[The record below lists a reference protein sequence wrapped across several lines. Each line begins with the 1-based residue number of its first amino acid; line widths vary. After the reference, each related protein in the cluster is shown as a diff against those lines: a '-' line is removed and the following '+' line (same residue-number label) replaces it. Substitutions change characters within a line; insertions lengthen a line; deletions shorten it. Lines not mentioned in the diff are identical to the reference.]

1 VKLRLYYSNPV
12 YRTRKMNRHG
22 SRGGH
27 AYGPVRE
34 GVLALILS
42 LACGVSW
49 AKTGFQGESQVAES
63 RGPRP
68 DSNYEAFNED
78 TFARDSPYRAAA
90 SVVGLILLQLDDE
103 PRPFCSGLLISSK
116 YILTARHCLQQR
128 IANTDEWEP
137 LRPQQ
142 IIFELDYLKYGS
154 AAKTYPL
161 KVVPVEIGPGDLDF
175 AVLEAINDIP
185 LGNRKIPVPGGDPR
199 PKEDLY
205 VIHYPGGETLK
216 LTRRECR
223 AADRPEDGHFFRHVC
238 DTEPGSSGAPVFN
251 INFELIGIHTFSGKG
266 QGSTNGGI
274 LLSRIM
280 EFTKSAEGW
289 RLLQKSESKTKVY
302 PLVEQHSST
311 EAFLLWDASADVLY
325 LVPKAG
331 GDVKRREGGEISWA
345 NIGKATKE

>member
-1 VKLRLYYSNPV
+1 
-12 YRTRKMNRHG
+12 MNRHG

-251 INFELIGIHTFSGKG
+251 INFESTGSCISSQGEASFSC
-266 QGSTNGGI
+266 
-274 LLSRIM
+274 
-280 EFTKSAEGW
+280 
-289 RLLQKSESKTKVY
+289 
-302 PLVEQHSST
+302 H
-311 EAFLLWDASADVLY
+311 
-325 LVPKAG
+325 
-331 GDVKRREGGEISWA
+331 
-345 NIGKATKE
+345 

>member
-1 VKLRLYYSNPV
+1 
-12 YRTRKMNRHG
+12 
-22 SRGGH
+22 
-27 AYGPVRE
+27 
-34 GVLALILS
+34 
-42 LACGVSW
+42 
-49 AKTGFQGESQVAES
+49 
-63 RGPRP
+63 
-68 DSNYEAFNED
+68 
-78 TFARDSPYRAAA
+78 
-90 SVVGLILLQLDDE
+90 LQLDDE
-103 PRPFCSGLLISSK
+103 PKPFCSGLLISSK

-128 IANTDEWEP
+128 IANTDVWEP
-137 LRPQQ
+137 LKPQQ

-154 AAKTYPL
+154 AGKTYPL
-161 KVVPVEIGPGDLDF
+161 KVVPVEVGTGDLDF
-175 AVLEAINDIP
+175 AVLEAINAIP
-185 LGNRKIPVPGGDPR
+185 LGNRKIPVPGGDPT

-280 EFTKSAEGW
+280 DQSSIVKTALEHGSRTFVATTTTPRHLVTDLFTLAGGLTFAKSAEGW
-289 RLLQKSESKTKVY
+289 RLSQKSELKTKVN
-302 PLVEQHSST
+302 PLVEQRSSA
-311 EAFLLWDASADVLY
+311 EAFILWDASADVLY

-331 GDVKRREGGEISWA
+331 GDVKRKEGGEISWT
-345 NIGKATKE
+345 NIGKATRN